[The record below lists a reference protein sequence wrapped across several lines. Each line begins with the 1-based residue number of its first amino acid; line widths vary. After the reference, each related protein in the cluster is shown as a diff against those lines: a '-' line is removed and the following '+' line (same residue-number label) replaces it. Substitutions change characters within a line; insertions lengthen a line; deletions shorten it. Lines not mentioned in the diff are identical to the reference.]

1 MDKMQTPAAPA
12 NEGKRHRKKPLSKM
26 FDAKSAPDDVK
37 KLPAKVTPAQLRE
50 MTVDQIRKLVRSNN
64 YHFAIKRYS
73 AMRKEPLIDKFV
85 EHHNSL
91 SVKPKPQP
99 KRKTA
104 GPKLMAFDREMGLD
118 KPLYKEGV
126 AVGAKK
132 QFEKAYG
139 KPKKSADVNST
150 NRFLIDY
157 EKKMKAENN
166 AKLGRGKRAKKPT
179 AKGKAMADTLGAA
192 KVVKG
197 RRKK

>member
-12 NEGKRHRKKPLSKM
+12 NEGKRHRKKALSKM

-73 AMRKEPLIDKFV
+73 AMRKGPLIDKFV

-91 SVKPKPQP
+91 SVKPKPQA

-139 KPKKSADVNST
+139 KPKKSADAQ
-150 NRFLIDY
+150 FLIDY
-157 EKKMKAENN
+157 EKRMKAEANSMNN

>member
-1 MDKMQTPAAPA
+1 MDKMQTPAKPS

-26 FDAKSAPDDVK
+26 FDQGSPPSDVK
-37 KLPAKVTPAQLRE
+37 KLPAKVTAAQLRA

-73 AMRKEPLIDKFV
+73 AMRKDPLIEKFV
-85 EHHNSL
+85 EHHNNL
-91 SVKPKPQP
+91 SVKPAPNP
-99 KRKTA
+99 KRKTNK
-104 GPKLMAFDREMGLD
+104 PKLTAFDRAMGLD

-126 AVGAKK
+126 AAGAKK
-132 QFEKAYG
+132 QFEARYG
-139 KPKKSADVNST
+139 KAKSSDAQ
-150 NRFLIDY
+150 FLLDY
-157 EKKMKAENN
+157 EKRMRAEAA

-179 AKGKAMADTLGAA
+179 AKGKAMANTLAAA

>member
-1 MDKMQTPAAPA
+1 MNFP
-12 NEGKRHRKKPLSKM
+12 
-26 FDAKSAPDDVK
+26 K
-37 KLPAKVTPAQLRE
+37 KLPAKVSPAQLRE

-91 SVKPKPQP
+91 SVKPKPQA

-139 KPKKSADVNST
+139 KPKKSADAQ
-150 NRFLIDY
+150 FLIDY
-157 EKKMKAENN
+157 EKRMRAENN
-166 AKLGRGKRAKKPT
+166 SKLGRGKRAKKPT

>member
-1 MDKMQTPAAPA
+1 MYMDTMQRPAASP
-12 NEGKRHRKKPLSKM
+12 NEGKRHRKKPLNKM
-26 FDAKSAPDDVK
+26 FDANSAPDDVK
-37 KLPAKVTPAQLRE
+37 KLPPKVTPAQLRQ

-64 YHFAIKRYS
+64 YHFAIKQYS

-91 SVKPKPQP
+91 SVKPKPHA

-104 GPKLMAFDREMGLD
+104 GPKLTAFDKAMGLD

-139 KPKKSADVNST
+139 KPKKSADAQ
-150 NRFLIDY
+150 FLIDY
-157 EKKMKAENN
+157 EKKMRAENN

>member
-1 MDKMQTPAAPA
+1 MDKMQTPAKPP

-26 FDAKSAPDDVK
+26 FDQGSPPSDVK
-37 KLPAKVTPAQLRE
+37 KLPAKVAAAQLRA

-73 AMRKEPLIDKFV
+73 AMRKDPLIEKFV
-85 EHHNSL
+85 EHHNNL
-91 SVKPKPQP
+91 SVKPAPNP
-99 KRKTA
+99 KRKTNK
-104 GPKLMAFDREMGLD
+104 PKLTAFDRAMGLD

-126 AVGAKK
+126 AAGAKK
-132 QFEKAYG
+132 QFEARHG
-139 KPKKSADVNST
+139 KPKKSADAQ
-150 NRFLIDY
+150 FLIDY
-157 EKKMKAENN
+157 EKRMRAEAA

-179 AKGKAMADTLGAA
+179 AKGKAMANTLAAA